1 MPGSERETHSPR
13 SQESRTSGTRTVF
26 LSRFLREGSLYFGLV
41 VIFIVGWLADNT
53 GTFLTGNNQ
62 RDVLRAVSQNGIL
75 AVGMTLVI
83 LTGGIDLSVGR
94 MLGLASTLAAM
105 LLVERRWTA
114 ATYFALPLAIAAA
127 GILAALLLRRLLVKD
142 GRHRLTLLVTAA
154 GFLIGAALLGAW
166 TIPRVS
172 SGLSVLRVLVVVP
185 LAGLML
191 GGLSGVIISKCRLQ
205 PFIVTLAMMT
215 TAFGGARLIASAGG
229 APYIHPLYDSQ
240 GNVPKGVDGLR
251 VISSDDL
258 ADWMEPWAPGA
269 VVRSLRVE
277 NVKDESTGRV
287 ESRRGRLCAVLDLV
301 PVPGLFFL
309 ACLAVGVFVLNRLRF
324 GRYIYA
330 IGGNEETARLS
341 GINVD
346 RVKIAVYAIS
356 GMLSFLAGV
365 LACAQYNQGKPD
377 MGQMGELDAIA
388 AVVIG
393 GTSLMGGRG
402 RMMGT
407 LVGVLIFGYL
417 TNILSLRGVST
428 DVQLFITGIII
439 VGAVL
444 LQEGAIQQLTARW
457 RSRQRW

>member
-1 MPGSERETHSPR
+1 MSEAEATRPSDSPAALR
-13 SQESRTSGTRTVF
+13 RR
-26 LSRFLREGSLYFGLV
+26 LARFAPRLLREGSLYVGLV
-41 VIFIVGWLADNT
+41 VIFLVGALSSD
-53 GTFLTGNNQ
+53 TFLKANNQ

-83 LTGGIDLSVGR
+83 LTAGIDLSVGR
-94 MLGLASTLAAM
+94 MLGLGSTLAAM

-114 ATYFALPLAIAAA
+114 ATWFALPCAIVAAGVLFAWLFRAFFVGTRQRSARLIQAAA
-127 GILAALLLRRLLVKD
+127 FAVGAGLV
-142 GRHRLTLLVTAA
+142 A
-154 GFLIGAALLGAW
+154 FW
-166 TIPRVS
+166 TIRQVP
-172 SGLSVLRVLVVVP
+172 SGLSVVTVLVVVP
-185 LAGLML
+185 LAGLLL
-191 GGLSGVIISKCRLQ
+191 GGLSGLIISKCRLQ

-229 APYIHPLYDSQ
+229 SAYIHPLYNSQ
-240 GNVPKGVDGLR
+240 GNVPAGVDGLR
-251 VISSDDL
+251 VMDPNAI
-258 ADWMEPWAPGA
+258 ADAIESWAPA
-269 VVRSLRVE
+269 VIVQFLRRE
-277 NVKDESTGRV
+277 TTQHALG
-287 ESRRGRLCAVLDLV
+287 LI

-309 ACLAVGVFVLNRLRF
+309 ACLAVGIFVLNRLRF

-341 GINVD
+341 GIRVD

-365 LACAQYNQGKPD
+365 LACAQYGQGKPD

-402 RMMGT
+402 RMIGT

-417 TNILSLRGVST
+417 TNILSLGGVST

-439 VGAVL
+439 VVAVL
-444 LQEGAIQQLTARW
+444 LQEGSL
-457 RSRQRW
+457 QRLLHR